1 MKKILSIMTAALL
14 GTAVSAQE
22 TYDNAQLATKDLNGT
37 ARYVGMGGAM
47 EALGADLSTIGTNPA
62 GIGMFRRSMVA
73 GSFGF
78 NSQQDAKSFGNANKT
93 NMSFDQAGFVYSM
106 RSGRHSM
113 LNFGFNYTKSK
124 NFDQILT
131 AAGRLNNASQNK
143 LSAMKNANGVYTLQD
158 KNNGLVSNSGA
169 YSQADY
175 LYSNVLF
182 NHYDANNPNDPNNAT
197 LTDKG
202 VIVNQTTGLPVYYNA
217 TGYDFGRSTT
227 GYIGQYDFNVS
238 GNSNDRFYW
247 GFTVGIYDVH
257 YNSSSLYSESLVD
270 GDKAI
275 GDVAMNDE
283 RKITGTGFDVKAGLI
298 FRPAEESP
306 FRIGLYVHTPTWYDL
321 TTRNYTVLNNNTN
334 EAYGSSER
342 GKSSES
348 YDFKFYTPWR
358 FGVSLGHTVGNY
370 LALGATYEYAD
381 YTTND
386 IRVNDGGEV
395 DYWGNYYETSS
406 RDEAM
411 KQNIKN
417 SLKGVHTVKL
427 GMEFKPE
434 KNFAVRLGYNYQ
446 SAMYNKNGFK
456 DGSLE
461 SYGTYYAS
469 TTDYTNWKDTHRFTA
484 GVGYNYGKFSF
495 DLAYQY
501 SQTNGDFYPFMSYVD
516 NSEPKF
522 DNVCDAV
529 KVSNKRNQL
538 LFTVGYKFQTHLT
551 VQKFGV
557 IKKKP
562 YLCTAFRKC
571 EQADMAQLVEQRI
584 RNAWVPGSSPGIGS
598 TLS

>member
-1 MKKILSIMTAALL
+1 MKKILSLMTVAML

-47 EALGADLSTIGTNPA
+47 EALGADISTIGTNPA

-93 NMSFDQAGFVYSM
+93 NMSFDQVGFVYSM

-143 LSAMKNANGVYTLQD
+143 LSAMKNANGVYDLQD

-270 GDKAI
+270 GGKAI

-321 TTRNYTVLNNNTN
+321 TTRNYTVLNNNTDK
-334 EAYGSSER
+334 AYGSR
-342 GKSSES
+342 DHDKSSES

-417 SLKGVHTVKL
+417 SLKGVHTVKV

-538 LFTVGYKFQTHLT
+538 LFTVGYKF
-551 VQKFGV
+551 
-557 IKKKP
+557 
-562 YLCTAFRKC
+562 
-571 EQADMAQLVEQRI
+571 
-584 RNAWVPGSSPGIGS
+584 
-598 TLS
+598 

>member
-1 MKKILSIMTAALL
+1 MKKILSIMTAAMR

-78 NSQQDAKSFGNANKT
+78 NTLSDAKSFGNANKT

-182 NHYDANNPNDPNNAT
+182 NHYDANNPNDPNNAM
-197 LTDKG
+197 LSEGDKG

-247 GFTVGIYDVH
+247 GFTIGIYDVH

-270 GDKAI
+270 GNTAI

-334 EAYGSSER
+334 EAYGSTER

-417 SLKGVHTVKL
+417 SLKGVHTVKV

-538 LFTVGYKFQTHLT
+538 LFTVGYKF
-551 VQKFGV
+551 
-557 IKKKP
+557 
-562 YLCTAFRKC
+562 
-571 EQADMAQLVEQRI
+571 
-584 RNAWVPGSSPGIGS
+584 
-598 TLS
+598 

>member
-1 MKKILSIMTAALL
+1 MKKILSIMTAAML

-182 NHYDANNPNDPNNAT
+182 NHYKEPTQNESADPTNAG
-197 LTDKG
+197 LNKNG
-202 VIVNQTTGLPVYYNA
+202 VIVYDNTGLPVYYNA

-270 GDKAI
+270 GGKAI

-306 FRIGLYVHTPTWYDL
+306 FRVGLYVHTPTWYDL
-321 TTRNYTVLNNNTN
+321 TTRNYTVLDNNTKPV
-334 EAYGSSER
+334 EAYGSSDY

-417 SLKGVHTVKL
+417 SLKGVHTVKV

-538 LFTVGYKFQTHLT
+538 LFTVGYKF
-551 VQKFGV
+551 
-557 IKKKP
+557 
-562 YLCTAFRKC
+562 
-571 EQADMAQLVEQRI
+571 
-584 RNAWVPGSSPGIGS
+584 
-598 TLS
+598 

>member
-1 MKKILSIMTAALL
+1 MKKILSIMTAAML

-62 GIGMFRRSMVA
+62 GIGMFRRGMVA

-78 NSQQDAKSFGNANKT
+78 NTLSDAKSFGNANKT

-182 NHYDANNPNDPNNAT
+182 NHYDANNSNDPNNAM
-197 LTDKG
+197 LSEGDKG

-257 YNSSSLYSESLVD
+257 YNGSSLYSESLVD
-270 GDKAI
+270 GNTAI

-334 EAYGSSER
+334 EAYGSTER

-538 LFTVGYKFQTHLT
+538 LFTVGYKF
-551 VQKFGV
+551 
-557 IKKKP
+557 
-562 YLCTAFRKC
+562 
-571 EQADMAQLVEQRI
+571 
-584 RNAWVPGSSPGIGS
+584 
-598 TLS
+598 

>member
-1 MKKILSIMTAALL
+1 ML

-47 EALGADLSTIGTNPA
+47 EALGADISTIGTNPA

-143 LSAMKNANGVYTLQD
+143 LSAMKNANGP
-158 KNNGLVSNSGA
+158 KNGGYSLDIVSNGKESYLFGNNDR
-169 YSQADY
+169 YSQVDY

-182 NHYDANNPNDPNNAT
+182 NHYDANTPNDPNNAM
-197 LTDKG
+197 LNGNG

-257 YNSSSLYSESLVD
+257 YNSSSLYSENLVD
-270 GDKAI
+270 GNTAI

-334 EAYGSSER
+334 EAYGSTER

-538 LFTVGYKFQTHLT
+538 LFTVGYKF
-551 VQKFGV
+551 
-557 IKKKP
+557 
-562 YLCTAFRKC
+562 
-571 EQADMAQLVEQRI
+571 
-584 RNAWVPGSSPGIGS
+584 
-598 TLS
+598 

>member
-1 MKKILSIMTAALL
+1 MKKILSIMTAAML

-62 GIGMFRRSMVA
+62 GIGMFRRGMVA

-78 NSQQDAKSFGNANKT
+78 NTLSDAKSFGNANKT

-182 NHYDANNPNDPNNAT
+182 NHYDANNPNDPNNAM
-197 LTDKG
+197 LSEGDKG

-247 GFTVGIYDVH
+247 GFTIGIYDVH

-270 GDKAI
+270 GNTAI

-334 EAYGSSER
+334 EAYGSTER

-417 SLKGVHTVKL
+417 SLKGVHTVKV

-516 NSEPKF
+516 DSEPKF

-538 LFTVGYKFQTHLT
+538 LFTVGYKF
-551 VQKFGV
+551 
-557 IKKKP
+557 
-562 YLCTAFRKC
+562 
-571 EQADMAQLVEQRI
+571 
-584 RNAWVPGSSPGIGS
+584 
-598 TLS
+598 

>member
-1 MKKILSIMTAALL
+1 ML

-47 EALGADLSTIGTNPA
+47 EALGADISTIGTNPA

-143 LSAMKNANGVYTLQD
+143 LSAMKNANGP
-158 KNNGLVSNSGA
+158 KNGGYSLDIVSNGKESYLFGNNDR
-169 YSQADY
+169 YSQVDY

-182 NHYDANNPNDPNNAT
+182 NHYDANTPNDPNNAM
-197 LTDKG
+197 LNGNG

-257 YNSSSLYSESLVD
+257 YNSSSLYSENLVD
-270 GDKAI
+270 GGKAI

-321 TTRNYTVLNNNTN
+321 TTRNYTVLNNNTDK
-334 EAYGSSER
+334 AYGSTER

-417 SLKGVHTVKL
+417 SLKGVHTVKV

-538 LFTVGYKFQTHLT
+538 LFTVGYKF
-551 VQKFGV
+551 
-557 IKKKP
+557 
-562 YLCTAFRKC
+562 
-571 EQADMAQLVEQRI
+571 
-584 RNAWVPGSSPGIGS
+584 
-598 TLS
+598 

>member
-1 MKKILSIMTAALL
+1 MKKILSIMTAAML

-182 NHYDANNPNDPNNAT
+182 NHYKEPAENESADPTNAH
-197 LTDKG
+197 LNKNG
-202 VIVNQTTGLPVYYNA
+202 VIVYDNTGLPVYYNA

-270 GDKAI
+270 GGKAI

-321 TTRNYTVLNNNTN
+321 TTRNYTVLNNNTDK
-334 EAYGSSER
+334 AYGSTER

-417 SLKGVHTVKL
+417 SLKGVHTVKV

-538 LFTVGYKFQTHLT
+538 LFTVGYKF
-551 VQKFGV
+551 
-557 IKKKP
+557 
-562 YLCTAFRKC
+562 
-571 EQADMAQLVEQRI
+571 
-584 RNAWVPGSSPGIGS
+584 
-598 TLS
+598 

>member
-1 MKKILSIMTAALL
+1 MKKILSIMTAAML

-106 RSGRHSM
+106 RSGRNSM

-143 LSAMKNANGVYTLQD
+143 VSAMKNANGFYRLETQ
-158 KNNGLVSNSGA
+158 NNKLVSNSGA

-182 NHYDANNPNDPNNAT
+182 NNIDKAWMSEDKENDPNYGIIFNKSDNT
-197 LTDKG
+197 
-202 VIVNQTTGLPVYYNA
+202 PVYYNA

-257 YNSSSLYSESLVD
+257 YNGSSLYKESLVD
-270 GDKAI
+270 GNTAI

-321 TTRNYTVLNNNTN
+321 TTRNYTVLDNNTDK
-334 EAYGSSER
+334 AYGSSER

-417 SLKGVHTVKL
+417 SLKGVHTVKV

-484 GVGYNYGKFSF
+484 GVGYNYGNFSF

-516 NSEPKF
+516 NSEPKY

-538 LFTVGYKFQTHLT
+538 LFTVGYKF
-551 VQKFGV
+551 
-557 IKKKP
+557 
-562 YLCTAFRKC
+562 
-571 EQADMAQLVEQRI
+571 
-584 RNAWVPGSSPGIGS
+584 
-598 TLS
+598 

>member
-143 LSAMKNANGVYTLQD
+143 LSAMKNVNGVYTLQD

-334 EAYGSSER
+334 EAYGSTER

-417 SLKGVHTVKL
+417 SLKGVHTVKV

-469 TTDYTNWKDTHRFTA
+469 TTDYTNWKDTHRVTA
-484 GVGYNYGKFSF
+484 GVGYNYGNFSF

-538 LFTVGYKFQTHLT
+538 LFTVGYKF
-551 VQKFGV
+551 
-557 IKKKP
+557 
-562 YLCTAFRKC
+562 
-571 EQADMAQLVEQRI
+571 
-584 RNAWVPGSSPGIGS
+584 
-598 TLS
+598 

>member
-1 MKKILSIMTAALL
+1 MKKILSIMTAAML

-62 GIGMFRRSMVA
+62 GIGMFRRGMVA

-78 NSQQDAKSFGNANKT
+78 NTLSDAKSFGNANKT
-93 NMSFDQAGFVYSM
+93 NMSLDQAGFVYSM

-182 NHYDANNPNDPNNAT
+182 NHYDANNPNDPNNAM
-197 LTDKG
+197 LSEGDKG

-257 YNSSSLYSESLVD
+257 YNGSSLYSESLVD
-270 GDKAI
+270 GNTAI

-334 EAYGSSER
+334 EAYGSTER

-417 SLKGVHTVKL
+417 SLKGVHTVKV

-516 NSEPKF
+516 DSEPKF

-538 LFTVGYKFQTHLT
+538 LFTVGYKF
-551 VQKFGV
+551 
-557 IKKKP
+557 
-562 YLCTAFRKC
+562 
-571 EQADMAQLVEQRI
+571 
-584 RNAWVPGSSPGIGS
+584 
-598 TLS
+598 

>member
-1 MKKILSIMTAALL
+1 MTAAML

-62 GIGMFRRSMVA
+62 GIGMFRCGMVA

-78 NSQQDAKSFGNANKT
+78 NTLSDAKSFGNANKT

-158 KNNGLVSNSGA
+158 KNNGLLSNSGA

-182 NHYDANNPNDPNNAT
+182 NHYDANNPNDPNNAM
-197 LTDKG
+197 LSEGDKG

-257 YNSSSLYSESLVD
+257 YNGSSLYSESLVD
-270 GDKAI
+270 DNTAI

-334 EAYGSSER
+334 EAYGSTER

-538 LFTVGYKFQTHLT
+538 LFTVGYKF
-551 VQKFGV
+551 
-557 IKKKP
+557 
-562 YLCTAFRKC
+562 
-571 EQADMAQLVEQRI
+571 
-584 RNAWVPGSSPGIGS
+584 
-598 TLS
+598 

>member
-1 MKKILSIMTAALL
+1 MKKILSIMTAAML

-62 GIGMFRRSMVA
+62 GIGMFRCGMVA

-78 NSQQDAKSFGNANKT
+78 NTLSDAKSFGNANKT

-182 NHYDANNPNDPNNAT
+182 NHYDANNPNDPNNAM
-197 LTDKG
+197 LSEGDKG

-257 YNSSSLYSESLVD
+257 YNGSSLYSESLVD
-270 GDKAI
+270 DNTAI

-334 EAYGSSER
+334 EAYGSTER

-538 LFTVGYKFQTHLT
+538 LFTVGYKF
-551 VQKFGV
+551 
-557 IKKKP
+557 
-562 YLCTAFRKC
+562 
-571 EQADMAQLVEQRI
+571 
-584 RNAWVPGSSPGIGS
+584 
-598 TLS
+598 

>member
-1 MKKILSIMTAALL
+1 MKKILSIMTAAML

-62 GIGMFRRSMVA
+62 GIGMFRCGMVA

-78 NSQQDAKSFGNANKT
+78 NTLSDAKSFGNANKT

-143 LSAMKNANGVYTLQD
+143 LSAMKNANGVYDLQS

-182 NHYDANNPNDPNNAT
+182 NHYKEPAENESADPTNAQ
-197 LTDKG
+197 LNKNG
-202 VIVNQTTGLPVYYNA
+202 VIVYDNTGLPVYYNA
-217 TGYDFGRSTT
+217 TCYDFGRSTT

-257 YNSSSLYSESLVD
+257 YNGSSLYSESLVD
-270 GDKAI
+270 GNTAI

-334 EAYGSSER
+334 EAYGSTER

-417 SLKGVHTVKL
+417 SLKGVHTVKV

-538 LFTVGYKFQTHLT
+538 LFTVGYKF
-551 VQKFGV
+551 
-557 IKKKP
+557 
-562 YLCTAFRKC
+562 
-571 EQADMAQLVEQRI
+571 
-584 RNAWVPGSSPGIGS
+584 
-598 TLS
+598 

>member
-257 YNSSSLYSESLVD
+257 YNSSSLYSENLVD

-321 TTRNYTVLNNNTN
+321 TTRNYTVLDNKTS
-334 EAYGSSER
+334 EAYGSSDY

-456 DGSLE
+456 DGSQE

-501 SQTNGDFYPFMSYVD
+501 SQTNGDFYPFMSYID
-516 NSEPKF
+516 QPQNSPRVPEY
-522 DNVCDAV
+522 DNVCDAT
-529 KVSNKRNQL
+529 KVSHKRNQVL
-538 LFTVGYKFQTHLT
+538 MTIGYKF
-551 VQKFGV
+551 
-557 IKKKP
+557 
-562 YLCTAFRKC
+562 
-571 EQADMAQLVEQRI
+571 
-584 RNAWVPGSSPGIGS
+584 
-598 TLS
+598 

>member
-1 MKKILSIMTAALL
+1 MKKILSIMTAAML

-78 NSQQDAKSFGNANKT
+78 NTLSDAKSFGNANKT

-182 NHYDANNPNDPNNAT
+182 NHYDSNNPNDPNNAT

-257 YNSSSLYSESLVD
+257 YNGSSLYSESLVD
-270 GDKAI
+270 GNTAI

-334 EAYGSSER
+334 EAYGSTER

-538 LFTVGYKFQTHLT
+538 LFTVGYKF
-551 VQKFGV
+551 
-557 IKKKP
+557 
-562 YLCTAFRKC
+562 
-571 EQADMAQLVEQRI
+571 
-584 RNAWVPGSSPGIGS
+584 
-598 TLS
+598 

>member
-1 MKKILSIMTAALL
+1 MKKILSIMTAAML

-62 GIGMFRRSMVA
+62 GIGMFRRGMVA

-78 NSQQDAKSFGNANKT
+78 NTQQDAKSFGNANKT

-113 LNFGFNYTKSK
+113 VNFGFNYTKSK

-131 AAGRLNNASQNK
+131 AAGKLNNASQNK

-182 NHYDANNPNDPNNAT
+182 NYYDANNPNDPKNAT

-257 YNSSSLYSESLVD
+257 YNGSSLYSESLVD

-321 TTRNYTVLNNNTN
+321 TTRNYTVLNNNSN
-334 EAYGSSER
+334 ETYGSTER

-484 GVGYNYGKFSF
+484 GVGYNYGNFSF

-538 LFTVGYKFQTHLT
+538 LFTVGYKF
-551 VQKFGV
+551 
-557 IKKKP
+557 
-562 YLCTAFRKC
+562 
-571 EQADMAQLVEQRI
+571 
-584 RNAWVPGSSPGIGS
+584 
-598 TLS
+598 

>member
-1 MKKILSIMTAALL
+1 MKKILSIMTAAML

-62 GIGMFRRSMVA
+62 GIGMFRCGMVA

-78 NSQQDAKSFGNANKT
+78 NTLSDAKSFGNANKT

-182 NHYDANNPNDPNNAT
+182 NHYDANNPNDPNNAM
-197 LTDKG
+197 LSEGDKG

-257 YNSSSLYSESLVD
+257 YNGSSLYSESLVD
-270 GDKAI
+270 GNTAI

-334 EAYGSSER
+334 EAYGSTER
-342 GKSSES
+342 GKSRES

-417 SLKGVHTVKL
+417 SLKGVHTVKV

-516 NSEPKF
+516 DSEPKF

-538 LFTVGYKFQTHLT
+538 LFTVGYKF
-551 VQKFGV
+551 
-557 IKKKP
+557 
-562 YLCTAFRKC
+562 
-571 EQADMAQLVEQRI
+571 
-584 RNAWVPGSSPGIGS
+584 
-598 TLS
+598 

>member
-1 MKKILSIMTAALL
+1 MKKILSIMTAVML

-270 GDKAI
+270 GNTAI

-321 TTRNYTVLNNNTN
+321 TTRNYTVLDNNTDK
-334 EAYGSSER
+334 AYGSSER

-381 YTTND
+381 HTTND
-386 IRVNDGGEV
+386 IRVNDGGEI

-417 SLKGVHTVKL
+417 SLKGVHTVKV

-538 LFTVGYKFQTHLT
+538 LFTVGYKF
-551 VQKFGV
+551 
-557 IKKKP
+557 
-562 YLCTAFRKC
+562 
-571 EQADMAQLVEQRI
+571 
-584 RNAWVPGSSPGIGS
+584 
-598 TLS
+598 

>member
-143 LSAMKNANGVYTLQD
+143 LSAMKNVNGGSTLQD

-257 YNSSSLYSESLVD
+257 YNSSSLYSENLVD

-334 EAYGSSER
+334 EAYGSTER

-446 SAMYNKNGFK
+446 SAIYNKNGFK

-538 LFTVGYKFQTHLT
+538 LFTVGYKF
-551 VQKFGV
+551 
-557 IKKKP
+557 
-562 YLCTAFRKC
+562 
-571 EQADMAQLVEQRI
+571 
-584 RNAWVPGSSPGIGS
+584 
-598 TLS
+598 

>member
-1 MKKILSIMTAALL
+1 MKKILSIMTAAML

-47 EALGADLSTIGTNPA
+47 EALGADISTIGTNPA

-78 NSQQDAKSFGNANKT
+78 NTLSDAKSFGNANKT

-182 NHYDANNPNDPNNAT
+182 NHYDANNPNDPNNAM
-197 LTDKG
+197 LSEGDKG

-257 YNSSSLYSESLVD
+257 YNSSSLYSENLVD

-334 EAYGSSER
+334 EAYGSTER

-417 SLKGVHTVKL
+417 SLKGVHTVKV

-538 LFTVGYKFQTHLT
+538 LFTVGYKF
-551 VQKFGV
+551 
-557 IKKKP
+557 
-562 YLCTAFRKC
+562 
-571 EQADMAQLVEQRI
+571 
-584 RNAWVPGSSPGIGS
+584 
-598 TLS
+598 

>member
-1 MKKILSIMTAALL
+1 MKKILSLMTVAML

-47 EALGADLSTIGTNPA
+47 EALGADISTIGTNPA

-113 LNFGFNYTKSK
+113 VNFGFNYTKSK

-143 LSAMKNANGVYTLQD
+143 LSAMKNVNGVYTLQD

-202 VIVNQTTGLPVYYNA
+202 VIVNQATGLPVYYNA

-257 YNSSSLYSESLVD
+257 YNSSSLYSENLVD

-334 EAYGSSER
+334 EAYGSTER

-538 LFTVGYKFQTHLT
+538 LFTVGYKF
-551 VQKFGV
+551 
-557 IKKKP
+557 
-562 YLCTAFRKC
+562 
-571 EQADMAQLVEQRI
+571 
-584 RNAWVPGSSPGIGS
+584 
-598 TLS
+598 

>member
-1 MKKILSIMTAALL
+1 MTAAML

-182 NHYDANNPNDPNNAT
+182 NHYKEPAENESADPTNAH
-197 LTDKG
+197 LNKNG
-202 VIVNQTTGLPVYYNA
+202 VIVYDNTGLPVYYNA

-257 YNSSSLYSESLVD
+257 YNGSSLYSESLVD
-270 GDKAI
+270 GGKAI

-306 FRIGLYVHTPTWYDL
+306 FRVGLYVHTPTWYDL
-321 TTRNYTVLNNNTN
+321 TTRNYTVLDNNTKPV
-334 EAYGSSER
+334 EAYGSSDY

-538 LFTVGYKFQTHLT
+538 LFTVGYKF
-551 VQKFGV
+551 
-557 IKKKP
+557 
-562 YLCTAFRKC
+562 
-571 EQADMAQLVEQRI
+571 
-584 RNAWVPGSSPGIGS
+584 
-598 TLS
+598 

>member
-1 MKKILSIMTAALL
+1 MKKILSIMTAAML

-62 GIGMFRRSMVA
+62 GIGMFRRGMVA

-78 NSQQDAKSFGNANKT
+78 NTLSDAKSFGNANKT

-182 NHYDANNPNDPNNAT
+182 NHYKEPAENKPADPTNAG
-197 LTDKG
+197 LKDG
-202 VIVNQTTGLPVYYNA
+202 VIVYDNTGLPVYYNA

-257 YNSSSLYSESLVD
+257 YNGSSLYSESLVD
-270 GDKAI
+270 GNTAI

-334 EAYGSSER
+334 EAYGSTER

-516 NSEPKF
+516 DSEPKF

-538 LFTVGYKFQTHLT
+538 LFTVGYKF
-551 VQKFGV
+551 
-557 IKKKP
+557 
-562 YLCTAFRKC
+562 
-571 EQADMAQLVEQRI
+571 
-584 RNAWVPGSSPGIGS
+584 
-598 TLS
+598 

>member
-1 MKKILSIMTAALL
+1 MTAAML

-22 TYDNAQLATKDLNGT
+22 TYDNAQLASKDLNGT

-47 EALGADLSTIGTNPA
+47 EALGADISTMGTNPA

-78 NSQQDAKSFGNANKT
+78 NTQQDAKSFGNANKT

-113 LNFGFNYTKSK
+113 VNFGFNYTKSK

-131 AAGRLNNASQNK
+131 AAGKLNNASQNK

-182 NHYDANNPNDPNNAT
+182 NHYDATKPDDPNNAM
-197 LTDKG
+197 LSEGNKG
-202 VIVNQTTGLPVYYNA
+202 VIVNKHTGLPVYYNA

-270 GDKAI
+270 GNTAI

-334 EAYGSSER
+334 EAYGSTER

-469 TTDYTNWKDTHRFTA
+469 TTDYTNWKDTHRVTA
-484 GVGYNYGKFSF
+484 GVGYNYGNFSF

-516 NSEPKF
+516 DSEPKF

-538 LFTVGYKFQTHLT
+538 LFTVGYKF
-551 VQKFGV
+551 
-557 IKKKP
+557 
-562 YLCTAFRKC
+562 
-571 EQADMAQLVEQRI
+571 
-584 RNAWVPGSSPGIGS
+584 
-598 TLS
+598 

>member
-1 MKKILSIMTAALL
+1 MKKTYLILCSALL
-14 GTAVSAQE
+14 ATAPAMAQE
-22 TYDNAQLATKDLNGT
+22 TYENAKIAQKDLNGT
-37 ARYVGMGGAM
+37 ARYVGMGGAL
-47 EALGADLSTIGTNPA
+47 EALGADLTTMGTNPA
-62 GIGMFRRSMVA
+62 GIGLYKHSAA
-73 GSFGF
+73 GISAGLQIQSNAHDFD
-78 NSQQDAKSFGNANKT
+78 NGNTT
-93 NMSFDQAGFVYSM
+93 NASFDQVGFVWST
-106 RSGRHSM
+106 RSGRKSF

-182 NHYDANNPNDPNNAT
+182 NHYDANNPNDPNNAM
-197 LTDKG
+197 LSEGDKG

-257 YNSSSLYSESLVD
+257 YNGSSLYSESLVD
-270 GDKAI
+270 GNTAI

-334 EAYGSSER
+334 EAYGSTER

-538 LFTVGYKFQTHLT
+538 LFTVGYKF
-551 VQKFGV
+551 
-557 IKKKP
+557 
-562 YLCTAFRKC
+562 
-571 EQADMAQLVEQRI
+571 
-584 RNAWVPGSSPGIGS
+584 
-598 TLS
+598 

>member
-1 MKKILSIMTAALL
+1 MKKILSIMTSALL

-538 LFTVGYKFQTHLT
+538 LFTVGYKF
-551 VQKFGV
+551 
-557 IKKKP
+557 
-562 YLCTAFRKC
+562 
-571 EQADMAQLVEQRI
+571 
-584 RNAWVPGSSPGIGS
+584 
-598 TLS
+598 

>member
-1 MKKILSIMTAALL
+1 MKKILSIMTAAML

-143 LSAMKNANGVYTLQD
+143 LSAMKNANGP
-158 KNNGLVSNSGA
+158 KNGGYSLDIVSNGKESYLFGNNDR
-169 YSQADY
+169 YSQVDY

-182 NHYDANNPNDPNNAT
+182 NHYDANTPNDPNNAM
-197 LTDKG
+197 LNGNG

-257 YNSSSLYSESLVD
+257 YNGSSLYSESLVD
-270 GDKAI
+270 GNTAI

-334 EAYGSSER
+334 EAYGSTER

-417 SLKGVHTVKL
+417 SLKGVHTVKV

-516 NSEPKF
+516 DSEPKF

-538 LFTVGYKFQTHLT
+538 LFTVGYKF
-551 VQKFGV
+551 
-557 IKKKP
+557 
-562 YLCTAFRKC
+562 
-571 EQADMAQLVEQRI
+571 
-584 RNAWVPGSSPGIGS
+584 
-598 TLS
+598 

>member
-257 YNSSSLYSESLVD
+257 YNGSSLYSESLVD
-270 GDKAI
+270 GNTAI

-321 TTRNYTVLNNNTN
+321 TTRNYTVLENNTN
-334 EAYGSSER
+334 KAYGSTER

-469 TTDYTNWKDTHRFTA
+469 TTDYTNWKDTHRVTA
-484 GVGYNYGKFSF
+484 GVGYNYGNFSF

-538 LFTVGYKFQTHLT
+538 LFTVGYKF
-551 VQKFGV
+551 
-557 IKKKP
+557 
-562 YLCTAFRKC
+562 
-571 EQADMAQLVEQRI
+571 
-584 RNAWVPGSSPGIGS
+584 
-598 TLS
+598 

>member
-1 MKKILSIMTAALL
+1 ML

-22 TYDNAQLATKDLNGT
+22 TYDNAQLASKDLNGT

-47 EALGADLSTIGTNPA
+47 EALGADISTIGTNPA
-62 GIGMFRRSMVA
+62 GIGMFRRGMVA

-78 NSQQDAKSFGNANKT
+78 NTQQDAKSFGNANKT

-143 LSAMKNANGVYTLQD
+143 LSAMKNANGVYDLQKN
-158 KNNGLVSNSGA
+158 KNNVLVSNSGA
-169 YSQADY
+169 YSQLDY
-175 LYSNVLF
+175 LYSNALLF
-182 NHYDANNPNDPNNAT
+182 RENADNPNDPNNAT

-257 YNSSSLYSESLVD
+257 YNSSSLYSENLVD

-321 TTRNYTVLNNNTN
+321 TTRNYTVLNNNTDK
-334 EAYGSSER
+334 AYGSTER

-417 SLKGVHTVKL
+417 SLKGVHTVKV

-538 LFTVGYKFQTHLT
+538 LFTVGYKF
-551 VQKFGV
+551 
-557 IKKKP
+557 
-562 YLCTAFRKC
+562 
-571 EQADMAQLVEQRI
+571 
-584 RNAWVPGSSPGIGS
+584 
-598 TLS
+598 

>member
-1 MKKILSIMTAALL
+1 MKKILSIMTAAML

-182 NHYDANNPNDPNNAT
+182 NHKDFENPNDPNNAS
-197 LTDKG
+197 LSNVDKG
-202 VIVNQTTGLPVYYNA
+202 VIINDQTGLPVYYNA

-270 GDKAI
+270 GGKAI

-321 TTRNYTVLNNNTN
+321 TTRNYTVLNNNTDK
-334 EAYGSSER
+334 AYGSTER

-417 SLKGVHTVKL
+417 SLKGVHTVKV

-538 LFTVGYKFQTHLT
+538 LFTVGYKF
-551 VQKFGV
+551 
-557 IKKKP
+557 
-562 YLCTAFRKC
+562 
-571 EQADMAQLVEQRI
+571 
-584 RNAWVPGSSPGIGS
+584 
-598 TLS
+598 

>member
-1 MKKILSIMTAALL
+1 MKKILSIMTAAML

-22 TYDNAQLATKDLNGT
+22 TYDNAQLASKDLNGT

-47 EALGADLSTIGTNPA
+47 EALGADISTMGTNPA

-78 NSQQDAKSFGNANKT
+78 NTQQDAKSFGNANKT

-131 AAGRLNNASQNK
+131 AAGKLNNASQNK

-182 NHYDANNPNDPNNAT
+182 NHYDATKPDDPNNAM
-197 LTDKG
+197 LSEGNKG
-202 VIVNQTTGLPVYYNA
+202 VIVNKHTGLPVYYNA

-270 GDKAI
+270 GNTAI

-334 EAYGSSER
+334 EAYGSTER

-469 TTDYTNWKDTHRFTA
+469 TTDYTNWKDTHRVTA
-484 GVGYNYGKFSF
+484 GVGYNYGNFSF

-516 NSEPKF
+516 DSEPKF

-538 LFTVGYKFQTHLT
+538 LFTVGYKF
-551 VQKFGV
+551 
-557 IKKKP
+557 
-562 YLCTAFRKC
+562 
-571 EQADMAQLVEQRI
+571 
-584 RNAWVPGSSPGIGS
+584 
-598 TLS
+598 